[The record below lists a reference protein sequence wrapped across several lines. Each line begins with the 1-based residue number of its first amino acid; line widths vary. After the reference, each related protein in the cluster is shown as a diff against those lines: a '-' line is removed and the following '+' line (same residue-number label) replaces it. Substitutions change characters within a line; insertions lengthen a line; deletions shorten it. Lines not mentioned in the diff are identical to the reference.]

1 MLLKLLTAAALGL
14 VAPVAQAQPAP
25 PAQTVPAAEPPV
37 KSVPQ
42 SGRQAKPLPVD
53 NDGLV
58 AGPPETSRAGRAGRA
73 PGRQHVDRAARRT
86 HGPGGHGP
94 GGHGPG
100 GHGPRR

>member
-14 VAPVAQAQPAP
+14 VAPVAQAQTAP

-42 SGRQAKPLPVD
+42 SSRQAKPLPVD

-58 AGPPETSRAGRAGRA
+58 GGPPETSRAGRA
-73 PGRQHVDRAARRT
+73 PGRQHADRAARRT

-94 GGHGPG
+94 GGHGP
-100 GHGPRR
+100 RR